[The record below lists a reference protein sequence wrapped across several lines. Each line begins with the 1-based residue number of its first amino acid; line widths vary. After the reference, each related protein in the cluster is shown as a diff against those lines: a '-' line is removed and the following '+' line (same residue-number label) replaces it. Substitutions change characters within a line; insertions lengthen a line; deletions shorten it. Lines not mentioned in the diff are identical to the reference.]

1 MLAYFLRNVIIATG
15 VKKISMTINNGT
27 NQYIPQKVLVL
38 LIAGHESAIELSH
51 VKEILPTGNIAYL
64 PNAIASII
72 GIINVRGEIIPV
84 IDLKYF
90 LSEEYQRLDAETS
103 NSKIIL
109 VDSEYGPH
117 GLLAASVLRVEEGLW
132 EIHAPS
138 DSLKYMQQEHI
149 LFSKALINS
158 KGYSLPLLDTQN
170 IISHISGHQ
179 ALKTKSES
187 VSIEPL

>member
-1 MLAYFLRNVIIATG
+1 
-15 VKKISMTINNGT
+15 MTDASSTMQDGT
-27 NQYIPQKVLVL
+27 NQYTHLKVLVL
-38 LIAGHESAIELSH
+38 LIAGHESAIELSQ
-51 VKEILPTGNIAYL
+51 VKEILPAANIEYL
-64 PNAIASII
+64 PNAITSIT
-72 GIINVRGEIIPV
+72 GILNVRGDIVPV
-84 IDLKYF
+84 VDLKYF
-90 LSEEYQRLDAETS
+90 LSEDYRALDAGSS
-103 NSKIIL
+103 NPRVVL